1 MISFLLPQLGKLFSI
16 SFLDT
21 EAEQFVVDIVKSR
34 LEESKHMK
42 KDENISPTF
51 LDVFVKALQ
60 ENNVSDKNKDDDG
73 IETDQFEDDA
83 KIKDLTGAQKMYSN
97 QEEFELALVSNL
109 FLLFFVGFSTQETG
123 LSVVLYYLAT
133 NQEGKWL
140 LNWKPN
146 ICCTYLI

>member
-1 MISFLLPQLGKLFSI
+1 MFKMMISFLLPQLGKLFSI

-60 ENNVSDKNKDDDG
+60 EHNVLDKNKDEDG

-83 KIKDLTGAQKMYSN
+83 KIKDLAGTQNMYSN
-97 QEEFELALVSNL
+97 QEEFELAIVSNL
-109 FLLFFVGFSTQETG
+109 FLLFFAGFDTQSTG
-123 LSVVLYYLAT
+123 LSLVLYYLAT

-140 LNWKPN
+140 LTWKPS
-146 ICCTYLI
+146 I

>member
-1 MISFLLPQLGKLFSI
+1 MLVFLAPQLGKLFNMG
-16 SFLDT
+16 FLDK

-34 LEESKHMK
+34 LEESKRMK

-60 ENNVSDKNKDDDG
+60 ENNVSDKNKDEEG

-83 KIKDLTGAQKMYSN
+83 KIKDLAGTQNMYSN
-97 QEEFELALVSNL
+97 QEEFELAIVSNL
-109 FLLFFVGFSTQETG
+109 FLLFFAGFDTQSTG
-123 LSVVLYYLAT
+123 LSLVLYYLAT

-140 LNWKPN
+140 LKWKPS
-146 ICCTYLI
+146 I